1 MQKTF
6 FSIGGLQDLPLVLEQ
21 WNSTESKYGTVQV
34 KCTNIAG
41 KGGRL
46 MNRSI
51 IGTRN

>member
-21 WNSTESKYGTVQV
+21 WNSTENKYGTVQV

-41 KGGRL
+41 KGRL